1 MGLHRS
7 LVAKKGPMRRGQRPL
22 NLWQRP
28 VETVAETLV
37 EAVAETLV
45 EVPAESKVL
54 LLNSN

>member
-22 NLWQRP
+22 NLWQGP

-37 EAVAETLV
+37 E
-45 EVPAESKVL
+45 VPVESKVL